1 MNSEV
6 RKSFEEVLR
15 RVDDTLL
22 TARHGLD
29 DLLGE
34 NDSRQFSGLRNLIVF
49 GRSVTFVLQN
59 LRGIDGVDFD
69 AWYEPQKAAMS
80 ADPLMKYFVQARNEL
95 EKQGKL
101 SVGVGLHIKSFS
113 GGDMARFGPPPLGA
127 TSFFMGDSTGGTG
140 WEVRTADGKTEKY
153 YVELPADIGQVRRY
167 FANFLPSDSPELQIQ
182 SIEQLS
188 GEYISRLSALV
199 REARTHFL
207 GEESDQTASSKP
219 LPPYLRVVK

>member
-6 RKSFEEVLR
+6 QKSIEEVLR

-29 DLLGE
+29 DLLGK
-34 NDSRQFSGLRNLIVF
+34 NTSRQFSGLRNLIVF

-69 AWYEPQKAAMS
+69 AWYEPEKTKMS

-101 SVGVGLHIKSFS
+101 SVGVGLHISSFS
-113 GGDMARFGPPPLGA
+113 GRDMARFGPPPPRA
-127 TSFFMGDSTGGTG
+127 TSFFIGDATGGTG
-140 WEVRTADGKTEKY
+140 WEVLTADGKAEKY

-167 FANFLPSDSPELQIQ
+167 FSNFLPIDAPDLKSQT
-182 SIEQLS
+182 IEQLS

-199 REARTHFL
+199 RKANIHFL
-207 GEESDQTASSKP
+207 GKENGQTAGGKS
-219 LPPYLRVVK
+219 LPTYLRVVK